1 LSLNNISY
9 YWVEA
14 FKSLYRNS
22 WLSLAAVGTIIIS
35 LFILGSSVLLVLNVN
50 HLADRVESGVE
61 ISVFV
66 QESVSGEELVD
77 LGEQIK
83 FLGGVESVNFISR
96 ERALEEM
103 KESFGERQDALA
115 GLEEENT
122 LPDSYRVKALST
134 DLVPSVAKKIEDLHG
149 VEGVRYGHGVVE
161 KLLVLSQWV
170 RTMGLA
176 IVVLLGVAA
185 VFLIATT
192 IRLSVYARR
201 QEIGIMRILG
211 ATNWFIRMPF
221 MLEGMLLGLLGGLVT
236 SGVIYLG
243 YSTLVLR
250 VNETLSF
257 IQLINQPQ
265 IINYTLLGI
274 TALGLLLGILGSAI
288 SVRKFLKI

>member
-1 LSLNNISY
+1 MSLNNISY

-83 FLGGVESVNFISR
+83 FLGGVESVNYISR

-103 KESFGERQDALA
+103 KESFGDRQDALA
-115 GLEEENT
+115 GLDEENT

-134 DLVPSVAKKIEDLHG
+134 DLVPSVAEKIEDLHG
-149 VEGVRYGHGVVE
+149 VDGVRYGHGVVE

-250 VNETLSF
+250 VNATLSF
-257 IQLINQPQ
+257 IQLISQPQ
-265 IINYTLLGI
+265 IIYYNLLGI

>member
-61 ISVFV
+61 ISVYV
-66 QESVSGEELVD
+66 KESVSGEDLVD

-103 KESFGERQDALA
+103 KESFGDRQDALA
-115 GLEEENT
+115 GLDEENT

-134 DLVPSVAKKIEDLHG
+134 DLVPSVAEKIEDLHG
-149 VEGVRYGHGVVE
+149 VDGVRYGHGVVE

-250 VNETLSF
+250 VN
-257 IQLINQPQ
+257 
-265 IINYTLLGI
+265 
-274 TALGLLLGILGSAI
+274 
-288 SVRKFLKI
+288 